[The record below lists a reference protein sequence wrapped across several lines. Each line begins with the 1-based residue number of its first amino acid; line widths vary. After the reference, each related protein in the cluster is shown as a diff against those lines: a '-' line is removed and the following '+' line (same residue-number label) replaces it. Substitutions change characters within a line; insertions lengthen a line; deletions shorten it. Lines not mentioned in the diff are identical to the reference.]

1 MLLVGLYDN
10 FPNSHG
16 KVTFPPTPHHV
27 NENKVNQENDTFMRN
42 NNPSKKKTLKL
53 ITNTGMSYSQ
63 EHISRNNVTGLET
76 NTPSEAKWESY
87 TSANGCR

>member
-42 NNPSKKKTLKL
+42 NNPSKKK
-53 ITNTGMSYSQ
+53 NTKANNK
-63 EHISRNNVTGLET
+63 HRNVIFSRTHFKE
-76 NTPSEAKWESY
+76 
-87 TSANGCR
+87 